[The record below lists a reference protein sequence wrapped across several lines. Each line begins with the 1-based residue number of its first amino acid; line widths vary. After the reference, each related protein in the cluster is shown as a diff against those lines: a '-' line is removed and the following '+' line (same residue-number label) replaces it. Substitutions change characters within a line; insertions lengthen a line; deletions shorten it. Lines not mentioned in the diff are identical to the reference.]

1 MSDGPALF
9 SRPLDITRIV
19 ITIFGWMIVASFFA
33 PDLFY
38 YPFRAFGPGPH
49 GVYGTWTGIVRTI
62 PSERRG
68 TPMTFAA
75 QDAAATNA
83 NLPSA
88 TPSFAVVKLT
98 LRPPIF
104 STLPKF
110 FWRPSYELTGT
121 VDVYLPDG
129 THQHCTHQFGG
140 FPNPDQLQLMIYDS
154 GKDMDAI
161 AEAEVSSAGLQFSSG
176 MCPVR
181 EGSSVSFAGT
191 LTRGSS
197 ASVAAL
203 QAQLPAYIIADRN
216 QVAAQAA
223 NFAREW
229 VGNISAYNPDY
240 KPAADTPNTV
250 MRLRFIPEGSTPGA
264 FTGQGEFHQ
273 AGGLTETFTLQSATL
288 HDQAFEASAKFHDTS
303 DEFSIYNGSGSL
315 SGTAVGDTLTITQGG
330 EMLLGIT
337 GILHPGTDADFTHA
351 LAVLNKTK
359 PGRTSSY

>member
-161 AEAEVSSAGLQFSSG
+161 AEAEVSPAGLQFSSG